1 MNLTEQHKAL
11 LLSKRR
17 EWENVAI
24 LAIRAAFKNTPINEH
39 QQLLDSIY
47 TQIIQQVFHT
57 PGEGSPLPCEL
68 STTHEAQ
75 Q

>member
-11 LLSKRR
+11 LAATDEDGARLLSKRR

-24 LAIRAAFKNTPINEH
+24 LAIRAAFKNTPPEEH

-47 TQIIQQVFHT
+47 AQIVARVFHD
-57 PGEGSPLPCEL
+57 
-68 STTHEAQ
+68 EAQ

>member
-1 MNLTEQHKAL
+1 MNLQQQHRAQML
-11 LLSKRR
+11 TKRR
-17 EWENVAI
+17 EWENLAI

-47 TQIIQQVFHT
+47 TQIVQQVFHT
-57 PGEGSPLPCEL
+57 AGEASPHVL
-68 STTHEAQ
+68 HDEAQ